1 MEKIKTVMFG
11 DTEITITK
19 NLSDEYFAEYD
30 KAFGR
35 GKIPCGKSYQGIWE
49 AVSEELGG
57 DDTPTGWELLAMA
70 DEIER
75 TRLTPLTTVEK
86 INAAVEAH
94 LMESNRLWPIYVYA
108 EIAAILDYRYGH
120 TSDTVREK
128 LEPLASIESWF
139 MNAIY
144 SKRIYRLETDT
155 YEDQA
160 VRIVGAHA
168 MGNDYLVEFEFLEFG
183 CDEDDKTFWDVSGTF
198 VIRFSECTLV
208 HKLTDELPPEYDEV
222 VE

>member
-75 TRLTPLTTVEK
+75 TRLTPLTTVDK

-94 LMESNRLWPIYVYA
+94 LMESTRLWPIYVYA

-139 MNAIY
+139 MNAIS

-160 VRIVGAHA
+160 VRIVGAHT

-183 CDEDDKTFWDVSGTF
+183 CDEDDKTFWDTTEKLA
-198 VIRFSECTLV
+198 IRFSECTLS
-208 HKLTDELPPEYDEV
+208 HKLTDELPPEYSEV